1 MKRAISLMLL
11 LAVSPA
17 PALAVICKTVDAD
30 GVVTYSELPAAECP
44 QKVDLPDYS
53 RYTPRPLPSSI
64 RDESPQETAAEERF
78 AGYREVAIVEPE
90 QDGTVR
96 DNEGKV
102 MVSIALEPP
111 LQDGHRVRV
120 FIDGQPVPG
129 TFDGT
134 AIELRGVERGT
145 HQLLA
150 EVLDATGSSMAR
162 SDSVSFTLRRVGL
175 FDGASGGGPGI
186 PTPRPSP

>member
-1 MKRAISLMLL
+1 MRSWISL
-11 LAVSPA
+11 LALALAASPA
-17 PALAVICKTVDAD
+17 HAVICKTIDAD
-30 GVVTYSELPAAECP
+30 GVVSYSDIPAAECP

-53 RYTPRPLPSSI
+53 RYTPRPLPASI
-64 RDESPQETAAEERF
+64 RDESPAETAEAPF

-120 FIDGQPVPG
+120 YIDGQPVPG
-129 TFDGT
+129 SFDGT

-145 HQLLA
+145 HQLFA
-150 EVLDATGSSMAR
+150 QVLDATGSSVAR
-162 SDSVSFTLRRVGL
+162 SDSVSFTMRQVGL

-186 PTPRPSP
+186 PTPRPSR

>member
-1 MKRAISLMLL
+1 MRYWIGLFA
-11 LAVSPA
+11 LAMAASPA
-17 PALAVICKTVDAD
+17 HAVICKTVDAD

-53 RYTPRPLPSSI
+53 RYTPRPLPASIEDDSSP
-64 RDESPQETAAEERF
+64 DTASEEAF
-78 AGYREVAIVEPE
+78 AGYREIAIVEPE

-102 MVSIALEPP
+102 MVSITLEPP

-120 FIDGQPVPG
+120 YIDGQPVPG
-129 TFDGT
+129 SFDGT

-162 SDSVSFTLRRVGL
+162 SDRVSFTMRKVGL

-186 PTPRPSP
+186 PTPRPRR